1 MARNTKISFKV
12 YSAWNYEKEIE
23 DLNKASEEGW
33 QLKKGGGFHSTFTW
47 NPDVRYRYQLDY
59 GKIDDMG
66 RYIETFREQGWEYVN
81 STFNGWHYLRK
92 VYDPSL
98 PEEAY
103 EIFTDRQSLK
113 EMNRRW
119 ARFALII
126 GLILAAFA
134 VFWTVR
140 TIMAPSWPRI
150 IRLIT
155 FAFESGVLIFGVL
168 VMMNPDT
175 KKNRRGDNLF
185 IVLFIAGILLG
196 VTAST
201 ILDAKRPHFQSNQTA
216 GSIET
221 PVADEQ
227 WTSFKVPYQDF
238 YYLDVDLEGEK
249 PVTMKLLN
257 EAGEVLYTGT
267 GTDLHKKNVQL
278 RLPKGAYRLT
288 LSVES
293 GFKADVVLD

>member
-1 MARNTKISFKV
+1 MAKNTKVSFKI

-33 QLKKGGGFHSTFTW
+33 QLKKGGSFHSTFTR
-47 NPDVRYRYQLDY
+47 NPDVRYRYQLDF

-92 VYDPSL
+92 AYDPSL
-98 PEEAY
+98 PEESY
-103 EIFTDRQSLK
+103 EIFTDRQSLR

-119 ARFALII
+119 AWFALII
-126 GLILAAFA
+126 GLVLAAFA

-155 FAFESGVLIFGVL
+155 FAFESIVLIFGAL

-185 IVLFIAGILLG
+185 IVLFIVGILLG
-196 VTAST
+196 VTVST
-201 ILDAKRPHFQSNQTA
+201 VLDAKRPHFQSNQMA
-216 GSIET
+216 ASVDAPI
-221 PVADEQ
+221 VDEQ
-227 WTSFKVPYQDF
+227 WTSLKVLYQDF

-257 EAGEVLYTGT
+257 EAGETVYTGT
-267 GTDLHKKNVQL
+267 GTNLHEKNVQL
-278 RLPKGAYRLT
+278 RLPKGEYRLT
-288 LSVES
+288 LTMES
-293 GFKADVVLD
+293 GFRADVVLD